1 MSGVA
6 LVLIAVSAAACLAP
20 ALDAAR
26 TDAAVV
32 LRAG

>member
-1 MSGVA
+1 MGIGRS
-6 LVLIAVSAAACLAP
+6 IRFAACLAP